1 MDEGDLVMKAHET
14 KRGMRTGFLAL
25 LAGLWVWGVGTQ
37 VFAQGAGVPGGGM
50 GYNAVVARLFND
62 IPAFTATVETAL
74 TNTADKSRLIIPM
87 KMAKR
92 QDKIRIEVDFEKMK
106 GEGVA
111 MSALA
116 SMKSVGMARMTSVVS
131 PGDRTMYVLFPE
143 LKFASRVALT
153 DDDLPNAGFK
163 VSKKSQGKE
172 TLNGQSCVRQK
183 IVISADGGEKTE
195 ATTWE
200 SPALGNFPV
209 RIMLTP
215 EGSQVAMSFSN
226 VQLTAPDEDA
236 FKVPSDY
243 KSFDS
248 MTQLFQE
255 ATAKALG
262 VGK

>member
-1 MDEGDLVMKAHET
+1 MKAHET
-14 KRGMRTGFLAL
+14 KRGMRAVFLGL
-25 LAGLWVWGVGTQ
+25 LAGLWVGGIGMRA
-37 VFAQGAGVPGGGM
+37 FAQGGGVPGGGV

-62 IPAFTATVETAL
+62 IPAFAATVETAL
-74 TNTADKSRLIIPM
+74 TNTADQSRLIIPM

-143 LKFASRVALT
+143 LKFASRVPLT
-153 DDDLPNAGFK
+153 ADDLPNEGFK
-163 VSKKSQGKE
+163 VTKKSQGKE
-172 TLNGQSCVRQK
+172 TLNGQVCVRQK
-183 IVISADGGEKTE
+183 IVISSDGGEKTE

-200 SPALGNFPV
+200 SPALAHFPV
-209 RIMLTP
+209 RIMLKP
-215 EGSQVAMSFSN
+215 EGSQVAMTFRDVS
-226 VQLTAPDEDA
+226 LTAPDEDA
-236 FKVPSDY
+236 FRVPSDY
-243 KSFDS
+243 KSFES
-248 MTQLFQE
+248 MAQLFQE